1 MDNNTNRTWPASE
14 LAEFQA
20 HNVSGDSCP
29 TEEEVRKY
37 LMEGNGWT
45 EEEWHQFSGYYF
57 RAINADGTTS
67 LTRDQ
72 WTFLAS
78 GF

>member
-1 MDNNTNRTWPASE
+1 MDNNTNTWPASE
-14 LAEFQA
+14 FAEFQA
-20 HNVSGDSCP
+20 HNASGDSCP
-29 TEEEVRKY
+29 TIEQVRAY
-37 LMEGNGWT
+37 LRSNGWSD
-45 EEEWHQFSGYYF
+45 EELAQFEGYYF
-57 RAINADGTTS
+57 RAINADGTTG